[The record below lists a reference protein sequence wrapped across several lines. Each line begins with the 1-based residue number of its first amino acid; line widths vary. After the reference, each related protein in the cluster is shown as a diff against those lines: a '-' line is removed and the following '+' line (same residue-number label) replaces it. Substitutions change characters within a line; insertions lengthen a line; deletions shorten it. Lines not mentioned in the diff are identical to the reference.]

1 MRFRDLPVT
10 AQAYIAAVMCGGA
23 ALAAMSIS
31 RGGFSQPL
39 LLLSFV
45 AASLAVHTIK
55 VTLPVGTSYSTLS
68 LGFAVTFASLLVLGP
83 AATVWTMMA
92 GGWAQCTINVKTPN
106 PWYRTAFSMSALSLS
121 MEMAAQTLAWT
132 GGRNLDG
139 PADIVIPSIVA
150 SALMYFLAN
159 SVLMAAV
166 IGITSRRS
174 IVKVWDRDFLWGAP
188 NYFIGALAATVAVQ
202 SVTRYGLQAMVLLVG
217 PLYLAFRLYKAYL
230 DRVGDMARTN
240 QELHTMYERAHA
252 ESLTDP
258 LTELPNRRFLVS
270 HAFNELSRARREGYE
285 VAFLIVD
292 IDAFKSI
299 NDLYGHHQGDAA
311 LRTVAS
317 CLRKGLR
324 SYDVCGRYGGDEFVL
339 ILSRCNAAL
348 AEKRAAELAE
358 ALASRPADTEYPAE
372 RPLTLSIGAAIYPSD
387 GTAFEELIANA
398 DSRMYARKHR
408 RSAAAAAP
416 ARVM

>member
-1 MRFRDLPVT
+1 MRFRDLPV
-10 AQAYIAAVMCGGA
+10 AARAYIAAVMCGGA
-23 ALAAMSIS
+23 VLAAISVS

-39 LLLSFV
+39 MLLSFV
-45 AASLAVHTIK
+45 AASFAVHTIK

-68 LGFAVTFASLLVLGP
+68 LGFAITFASLLVLGP
-83 AATVWTMMA
+83 AATVWTMIV

-121 MEMAAQTLAWT
+121 MEMAGQTLGWT

-150 SALMYFLAN
+150 SALIYFLAN
-159 SVLMAAV
+159 SVLMAVV

-174 IVKVWDRDFLWGAP
+174 IVKVWDQDFLWGAP

-202 SVTRYGLQAMVLLVG
+202 SVTRYGLQAIVLLVA
-217 PLYLAFRLYKAYL
+217 PVYLTYRLYKAYVA
-230 DRVGDMARTN
+230 RVDEMSRANR
-240 QELHTMYERAHA
+240 ELTVEMKRAQA

-270 HAFNELSRARREGYE
+270 HAFNELARARREGYE

-292 IDAFKSI
+292 LDAFKSI
-299 NDLYGHHQGDAA
+299 NDLHGHHQGDAA

-317 CLRKGLR
+317 CLRNGLR
-324 SYDVCGRYGGDEFVL
+324 SYDVCGRYAGDEFVL

-348 AEKRAAELAE
+348 AEKRATELAE
-358 ALASRPADTEYPAE
+358 ALANRPADSEYPAD
-372 RPLTLSIGAAIYPSD
+372 RQLTLSIGAAIFPAD
-387 GTAFEELIANA
+387 GASFEELIANA

-408 RSAAAAAP
+408 RSTAAAP

>member
-1 MRFRDLPVT
+1 MRFRDLPV
-10 AQAYIAAVMCGGA
+10 AARAYIAAVMCGGA
-23 ALAAMSIS
+23 VLAAISVS

-39 LLLSFV
+39 MLLSFV
-45 AASLAVHTIK
+45 AASFAVHTIK

-68 LGFAVTFASLLVLGP
+68 LGFAITFASLLVLGP
-83 AATVWTMMA
+83 AATVWTMIV

-121 MEMAAQTLAWT
+121 MEMAGQTLGWT

-150 SALMYFLAN
+150 SALIYFLAN
-159 SVLMAAV
+159 SVLMAVV

-174 IVKVWDRDFLWGAP
+174 IVKVWDQDFLWGAP

-202 SVTRYGLQAMVLLVG
+202 SVTRYGLQAIVLLVG

-270 HAFNELSRARREGYE
+270 HAFNELARARREGYE

-292 IDAFKSI
+292 LDAFKSI
-299 NDLYGHHQGDAA
+299 NDLHGHHQGDAA

-317 CLRKGLR
+317 CLRNGLR
-324 SYDVCGRYGGDEFVL
+324 SYDVCGRYAGDEFVL

-348 AEKRAAELAE
+348 AEKRATELAE
-358 ALASRPADTEYPAE
+358 ALANRPADGEYPAD
-372 RPLTLSIGAAIYPSD
+372 RQLTLSIGAAIFPAD
-387 GTAFEELIANA
+387 GASFEELIANA

-408 RSAAAAAP
+408 RSTAAAS

>member
-1 MRFRDLPVT
+1 MRFRDLPV
-10 AQAYIAAVMCGGA
+10 AARAYIAAVMCGGA
-23 ALAAMSIS
+23 VLAAISVS

-39 LLLSFV
+39 MLLSFV
-45 AASLAVHTIK
+45 AASFAVHTIK

-68 LGFAVTFASLLVLGP
+68 LGFAITFASLLVLGP
-83 AATVWTMMA
+83 AATVWTMIV

-121 MEMAAQTLAWT
+121 MEMAGQTLGWT

-150 SALMYFLAN
+150 SALIYFLAN
-159 SVLMAAV
+159 SVLMAVV

-174 IVKVWDRDFLWGAP
+174 IVKVWDQDFLWGAP

-202 SVTRYGLQAMVLLVG
+202 SVTRYGLQAIVLLVG

-230 DRVGDMARTN
+230 DRVG
-240 QELHTMYERAHA
+240 LHTMYERAHA

-270 HAFNELSRARREGYE
+270 HAFNELARARREGYE

-292 IDAFKSI
+292 LDAFKSI
-299 NDLYGHHQGDAA
+299 NDLHGHHQGDAA

-317 CLRKGLR
+317 CLRNGLR
-324 SYDVCGRYGGDEFVL
+324 SYDVCGRYAGDEFVL

-348 AEKRAAELAE
+348 AEKRATELAE
-358 ALASRPADTEYPAE
+358 ALANRPADSEYPAD
-372 RPLTLSIGAAIYPSD
+372 RQLTLSIGAAIFPAD
-387 GTAFEELIANA
+387 GASFEELIANA

-408 RSAAAAAP
+408 RSTAAAP